1 MKVTVENKKGL
12 NKDVKVF
19 VDKKT
24 MNVYMDEKY
33 EEIKGTVN
41 LKGFRPGKVPREI
54 LKRQFGKAVFSEVLD
69 KVLKETSTKA
79 LQENKIKPAG
89 QPKLDLKT
97 YGEDKDLEYI
107 LSVTELP
114 KVELKSIENIKFD
127 EYTVK
132 IDQKETDKRIN
143 DIAKNQPNFKEAPET
158 TKAKKGDLV
167 VFDYNATVDEKTFKG
182 GEGKNTQLTLG
193 KDLFLK
199 GFDEQLIGVKKG
211 DEKIVDATLPENF
224 PEKEFINKKAKFKCT
239 ISAVKIPEDVKID
252 DQFAKNLGAKD
263 LNDLKSLITKQIN
276 DEYKNS
282 LDRLTKNQILKEI
295 EKFKVSEIPE
305 NLLEDEIKILSQGMS
320 EDDAKKSRKNFEEVA
335 KKRIKVGLVLNE
347 FGEQNQIKV
356 TEQELQ
362 AEVQKQIRMMPGQ
375 EKMVMEFYKKNP
387 NALASLRGTVYEEKI
402 LNMIKEKAKP
412 NKKEISKDEA
422 EKILKE
428 SQKQQLEQERRQA
441 EINTLQ
447 QHNDLLAEL
456 DQAEDVNRA
465 TFAFLNRDDD
475 NSVRAFNEAQTEISD
490 RDIRRIDAQGLYASE
505 QLRLRSV
512 GALRAGRA
520 AERAANLN
528 AMATIFSASYK
539 ATQTG

>member
-1 MKVTVENKKGL
+1 
-12 NKDVKVF
+12 
-19 VDKKT
+19 

-143 DIAKNQPNFKEAPET
+143 DIAKNQPNFKEASET

-224 PEKEFINKKAKFKCT
+224 PEKEFINKKAKFICK

-335 KKRIKVGLVLNE
+335 KKRIKVGLILNE

-356 TEQELQ
+356 SEQELQ
-362 AEVQKQIRMMPGQ
+362 TEVQKQIRMMPGQ

-428 SQKQQLEQERRQA
+428 SQKQQLDQE
-441 EINTLQ
+441 LK
-447 QHNDLLAEL
+447 
-456 DQAEDVNRA
+456 DQRKPEKKADVKKTA
-465 TFAFLNRDDD
+465 D
-475 NSVRAFNEAQTEISD
+475 NKSKPKVKKTKSVAKKTKKVS
-490 RDIRRIDAQGLYASE
+490 
-505 QLRLRSV
+505 
-512 GALRAGRA
+512 
-520 AERAANLN
+520 
-528 AMATIFSASYK
+528 K
-539 ATQTG
+539 K

>member
-24 MNVYMDEKY
+24 MSNYMDEKY

-41 LKGFRPGKVPREI
+41 LKGFRPGKVPREV
-54 LKRQFGKAVFSEVLD
+54 LKRQFGKAIFGEVLD

-79 LQENKIKPAG
+79 LEENKIKPAG

-97 YGEDKDLEYI
+97 YGEDKDLEYV

-132 IDQKETDKRIN
+132 IDPKETEKRIKE
-143 DIAKNQPNFKEAPET
+143 IAKNQPNFKEAADNVA
-158 TKAKKGDLV
+158 AKEGDLV
-167 VFDYNATVDEKTFKG
+167 VFDYNATVDEKSFKG

-199 GFDEQLIGVKKG
+199 GFDNQLIGVKKG
-211 DEKIVDATLPENF
+211 DEKNVEAVLPENF
-224 PEKEFINKKAKFKCT
+224 PEKELINKKAKFKCSIT
-239 ISAVKIPEDVKID
+239 SIKNPEEVKID

-263 LNDLKSLITKQIN
+263 LNDLKSLISKQIN

-295 EKFKVSEIPE
+295 EKFKVNEIPE
-305 NLLEDEIKILSQGMS
+305 NLLAEEVKILSQGMS
-320 EDDAKKSRKNFEEVA
+320 EEDAKKSKNNFEEIA
-335 KKRIKVGLVLNE
+335 KKRIKVGLILNE
-347 FGEQNQIKV
+347 FGEQNQIKI

-362 AEVQKQIRMMPGQ
+362 AEVQKQIQMMPGQ
-375 EKMVMEFYKKNP
+375 EKMVMDFYKKNP

-402 LNMIKEKAKP
+402 LNAIKQKGKSS
-412 NKKEISKDEA
+412 KKEISKDEA

-428 SQKQQLEQERRQA
+428 SQNQ
-441 EINTLQ
+441 
-447 QHNDLLAEL
+447 EL
-456 DQAEDVNRA
+456 DTKKEQIKDNQKNKETKKTSPKTTA
-465 TFAFLNRDDD
+465 TK
-475 NSVRAFNEAQTEISD
+475 SK
-490 RDIRRIDAQGLYASE
+490 
-505 QLRLRSV
+505 
-512 GALRAGRA
+512 
-520 AERAANLN
+520 
-528 AMATIFSASYK
+528 K
-539 ATQTG
+539 AKTVKKKVKKVSKK